1 MHYLIWYNFIME
13 WNSIWFGIIAIAVA
27 ALAGYIISLI
37 IELKKTVRSVNELL
51 KTTEDNLKPT
61 LEELQQTLRSLR
73 NVTDDINEVTS
84 DVKVLSKSVRDV
96 GENVS
101 HVSGLISTVTSLAAM
116 KASGLRAGVKAGMGV
131 LISNLFSRIG
141 GGK

>member
-1 MHYLIWYNFIME
+1 MDMNYIWL
-13 WNSIWFGIIAIAVA
+13 GIIAIAA
-27 ALAGYIISLI
+27 AATAGYVISLI
-37 IELKKTVRSVNELL
+37 IELKKTLHSVNALL

-96 GENVS
+96 GKNVS
-101 HVSGLISTVTSLAAM
+101 HVSGLISNVSSLAAM
-116 KASGLRAGVKAGMGV
+116 KASGLRAGVKAGVGV
-131 LISNLFSRIG
+131 LMSNLFSRIG

>member
-1 MHYLIWYNFIME
+1 MDWNYIWL
-13 WNSIWFGIIAIAVA
+13 GIIAIAVA
-27 ALAGYIISLI
+27 ATSGYVISLI
-37 IELKKTVRSVNELL
+37 IELKKTLNSVNVLL
-51 KTTEDNLKPT
+51 ITTEENLKPT
-61 LEELQQTLRSLR
+61 LEELQQTLKSLR
-73 NVTDDINEVTS
+73 NVSDDINEVTS

-131 LISNLFSRIG
+131 LISNFFSRIG

>member
-1 MHYLIWYNFIME
+1 MDLNYIWL
-13 WNSIWFGIIAIAVA
+13 GIIAIAA
-27 ALAGYIISLI
+27 AATAAYVISLI
-37 IELKKTVRSVNELL
+37 IELKKTLHSVNALL

-96 GENVS
+96 GKNVS
-101 HVSGLISTVTSLAAM
+101 HVSGLISNVSSLAAM
-116 KASGLRAGVKAGMGV
+116 KASGLRAGVKAGVGV
-131 LISNLFSRIG
+131 LMSNLFSRIG